1 VTASFWGAGDR
12 SRRGWTL
19 CRRLSDRILVLGGLR
34 LGFVL
39 CVDAFSNS
47 LAPYAYPL
55 LGLVIASVYPMG
67 LIWYTVLCPHD
78 SDGLA
83 LLIIFIMAGRDPSA
97 ESLMVSLL
105 GIHVVPLVIVTFVL
119 LDLAVAAS
127 ALRFRPLRAVWRK
140 PSAITT
146 SSRIDWV
153 ALSPWRIV
161 RGTATTSPV
170 NVGCSAPCTTSRW
183 T

>member
-1 VTASFWGAGDR
+1 
-12 SRRGWTL
+12 
-19 CRRLSDRILVLGGLR
+19 
-34 LGFVL
+34 
-39 CVDAFSNS
+39 
-47 LAPYAYPL
+47 
-55 LGLVIASVYPMG
+55 
-67 LIWYTVLCPHD
+67 
-78 SDGLA
+78 
-83 LLIIFIMAGRDPSA
+83 
-97 ESLMVSLL
+97 MVSLL
-105 GIHVVPLVIVTFVL
+105 GIHVVPLVIVAFVL
-119 LDLAVAAS
+119 LDLAVVAS

-153 ALSPWRIV
+153 ALFSWRIV